1 MTQTRIYLPLD
12 AEGVRRLASSRE
24 VSSPPLAAF
33 AVTERLERS
42 QPAGDEEEWE
52 YAALMAAADDSAGLL
67 GADDPPRRVVLAVD
81 VDSVW
86 ERDDST
92 LVEVGSA
99 FPFSLVRAVHADTED
114 LRGAAYDPDEQVDLG
129 WYALQELPDLLG

>member
-1 MTQTRIYLPLD
+1 
-12 AEGVRRLASSRE
+12 VRTYVPTTLGALE
-24 VSSPPLAAF
+24 EAF
-33 AVTERLERS
+33 ARGTV
-42 QPAGDEEEWE
+42 PAGDWFVADDASEDAE

-86 ERDDST
+86 ERDDSS

-114 LRGAAYDPDEQVDLG
+114 LRGAAYDPDEQGDLG
-129 WYALQELPDLLG
+129 WYALQEIPDLLA